1 MTALG
6 WLAGMV
12 ALTATGPDIRPA
24 GPGRTPDSDSTRAA
38 ALTPRLQRARTGLY
52 NVPADSSIASF
63 TAIVLDARA
72 LRMRALQAEALVWLA
87 EARNVAQG
95 AIAAIAT
102 LDSAERVLPGGAD
115 RIAAHLYCVRA
126 HYLMR
131 LGRPGVMATLRRGHA
146 AARRAGAERERA
158 LCYLMEGAWQINVEE
173 DEITAPPLLD
183 SAEAISRRAGDAKGH
198 ASVQFWRGYDRF
210 TLSRYGEA
218 RPIFRATVEEGRSTG
233 NLRAAAWGHRYLYS
247 IAVQHGDLVLAQEEL
262 GRADSLFR
270 VVGDREGMA
279 QVQAV
284 RGAAA
289 LAAGDWAVVERSAT
303 ALLQTAR
310 ETGLASLEQRARGSL
325 LRAAIWQGQTERARR
340 ASIEMRA
347 FLHARGLQAFAT
359 ELAYGDGLIA
369 LAAGDLRAAESHFAE
384 YLGTSSGGQHLQR
397 YMAHARLA
405 EVAARRGELDLAER
419 HLGTA
424 LHDLDALRGGLA
436 DLRPFA
442 FQAQTGWG
450 DPDVGIA
457 GTLAV
462 LVQGGRAEAAFAVA
476 EHRRARVLAEQ
487 LGRTQALRARDVSAR
502 LPPDA
507 ALLEFV
513 TGRPRQPT
521 VLFVVTA
528 RGTHGYILPPI
539 DSLAP
544 DVRRFVALVEAGDAA
559 ADISLRLGRTLLGA
573 ALAELPSGVTRLLI
587 VPDDALHRLP
597 FDALALAPGEF
608 VVDRFATSFAPSAEV
623 ALRLRDRP
631 GGIGERIL
639 AFADPQ
645 FTAESNPSLATETL
659 RSAFDATGGLTRLA
673 ASAKEAAIV
682 ASYAPNAE
690 VRLRGDASEAFL
702 RQRKDSPFRVVHFA
716 THALVDERSTERS
729 ALALAPGS
737 GEDGF
742 VGVSELAAL
751 KLRADLVVLSACRSA
766 GGAVLRGEGVA
777 GLTAPL
783 LAGGARG
790 VLATQWRIADRSTLR
805 LVDGFYGALAQGLPA
820 DHALR
825 QARLAVRAH
834 GAPAREWAAF
844 VLVGDPTVQVA
855 LRQPSLAA
863 RMRTWWVMR

>member
-6 WLAGMV
+6 WLAGLV
-12 ALTATGPDIRPA
+12 ALTMIGPDIRPA
-24 GPGRTPDSDSTRAA
+24 GHGQTLDSDSSRAVP
-38 ALTPRLQRARTGLY
+38 LVSRLQRARTGLY
-52 NVPADSSIASF
+52 NVPADSSVASF

-102 LDSAERVLPGGAD
+102 LDSAERILPGGAD
-115 RIAAHLYCVRA
+115 RVAAHLYCVRA
-126 HYLMR
+126 YYLMR
-131 LGRPGVMATLRRGHA
+131 LGRPGVMATLTRGHA

-158 LCYLMEGAWQINVEE
+158 LCFLMEGAWQINVEE

-183 SAEAISRRAGDAKGH
+183 SAEAIARRAGDAKGH

-218 RPIFRATVEEGRSTG
+218 RPIFRATVEEGRSSG

-262 GRADSLFR
+262 ARADSLFR
-270 VVGDREGMA
+270 LVGDREGLA

-289 LAAGDWAVVERSAT
+289 LAAGDWGAVERSAT
-303 ALLQTAR
+303 ALLQVAR

-325 LRAAIWQGQTERARR
+325 LRAAIWQGQTERATR
-340 ASIEMRA
+340 ASAEMRI

-359 ELAYGDGLIA
+359 ELAYGNGLIA

-384 YLGTSSGGQHLQR
+384 YLRTSSAGQHLQR
-397 YMAHARLA
+397 YTAHARLA

-419 HLGTA
+419 LLGTA
-424 LHDLDALRGGLA
+424 LRDLDSLRGGLA

-442 FQAQTGWG
+442 FQAETGWG

-457 GTLAV
+457 GTLAA
-462 LVQGGRAEAAFAVA
+462 LVRGGRAEAAFAVA

-487 LGRTQALRARDVSAR
+487 LGHTEALRAGEVAAR
-502 LPPDA
+502 LPPDG

-528 RGTHGYILPPI
+528 RGTNGYVLPAI

-544 DVRRFVALVEAGDAA
+544 DVRRFVALVEAGDDAEEL
-559 ADISLRLGRTLLGA
+559 SLRLGRTLLGA

-597 FDALALAPGEF
+597 FDALALRPGEL
-608 VVDRFATSFAPSAEV
+608 VVDRFASSFAPSAEV

-631 GGIGERIL
+631 GNTGERVL

-645 FTAESNPSLATETL
+645 FTAETKPSLATETL
-659 RSAFDATGGLTRLA
+659 RSAFEATGGLTRLA
-673 ASAKEAAIV
+673 GSAKEAAIV
-682 ASYAPNAE
+682 ASYAPHAE
-690 VRLRGDASEAFL
+690 VRLRSDASEAFL
-702 RQRKDSPFRVVHFA
+702 RQRKNSPFRVVHFA

-742 VGVSELAAL
+742 VGVAELAGL
-751 KLRADLVVLSACRSA
+751 RLRADLVVLSACRSA

-783 LAGGARG
+783 LAGGARA

-805 LVDGFYGALAQGLPA
+805 LVDGFYAALAQGLPA
-820 DHALR
+820 DQALR

-844 VLVGDPTVQVA
+844 VLVGDPTVQVP
-855 LRQPSLAA
+855 LRQPSLTA
-863 RMRTWWVMR
+863 RMRTWWAMR